1 MMRKVQKGLRVLG
14 LTELETRV
22 YLKLLKMKQ
31 SRVTKLAKEVKITR
45 TQLYPLLEKM
55 IEKGYV
61 KKVDNRPA
69 VYSVVEPEK
78 MEKMLEK
85 WLREQTK
92 LVEEV
97 KEFLSKSKKKK

>member
-1 MMRKVQKGLRVLG
+1 MRKVQKGLRVLG

-31 SRVTKLAKEVKITR
+31 SRVTKLAKEVKVTR

-61 KKVDNRPA
+61 KKVDNSPA